1 MKEVVDKRLVRRYS
15 MVAPSGMNV
24 PVIRSVITKARPV
37 IELPFLIAKAL
48 FRVHMLN
55 RLIAEGNS
63 PIRFLANPTYTRWQ
77 EVYNDPTNKP
87 GIRRNVE
94 WQLYQTILHELAVVG
109 FTIPGNDRW
118 SVTVKLSNKQPDV
131 YDVFIHPVAM
141 TVIRK
146 YPDSTM
152 GLTTAF
158 DKLAL
163 VAELIS
169 NGYNPHDLG
178 IEQ

>member
-1 MKEVVDKRLVRRYS
+1 MEIDDKT
-15 MVAPSGMNV
+15 A
-24 PVIRSVITKARPV
+24 A
-37 IELPFLIAKAL
+37 AL
-48 FRVHMLN
+48 FAGNLFNIRRLMSEHYPADGYLHALVSLGEKVH
-55 RLIAEGNS
+55 RGVFEHVW
-63 PIRFLANPTYTRWQ
+63 ANPTYHRWQ
-77 EVYNDPTNKP
+77 EVYNDPTNRP
-87 GIRRNVE
+87 GIRRNAE

-118 SVTVKLSNKQPDV
+118 SVTVKLSNKHPDI
-131 YDVFIHPVAM
+131 YDVLIHPVAM

-158 DKLAL
+158 DKLAMA
-163 VAELIS
+163 AELIS